1 MNETNEH
8 DQINSHY
15 ASWWDKAVHYTT
27 REKWKPAVQ
36 DYFDFH
42 QIPYNHEKFSLE
54 FARRVISHVTP
65 YDERWRKFHL
75 KSFDPQ
81 TYKAHQAFY
90 LMVEDEYTRLVE
102 DADVKAQEAQEKKKQ
117 DQLEK
122 QSEDEAYANT
132 LEKSIANNRGK
143 RNRQVSAGVSIDAR
157 SNTSSG

>member
-54 FARRVISHVTP
+54 FARRVILHVTP

-81 TYKAHQAFY
+81 TYKAHHAFY

-102 DADVKAQEAQEKKKQ
+102 DADAKAQEAQEKKKQ
-117 DQLEK
+117 
-122 QSEDEAYANT
+122 
-132 LEKSIANNRGK
+132 
-143 RNRQVSAGVSIDAR
+143 
-157 SNTSSG
+157 

>member
-1 MNETNEH
+1 MNETAEQ
-8 DQINSHY
+8 DQMDSHY
-15 ASWWDKAVHYTT
+15 APWWDKTVHYATK
-27 REKWKPAVQ
+27 EKWKPAVQ

-54 FARRVISHVTP
+54 FARRVIQHVAP

-81 TYKAHQAFY
+81 KYKAHQAFY
-90 LMVEDEYTRLVE
+90 IKVEDEYTRLVE
-102 DADVKAQEAQEKKKQ
+102 DADVKALEAHEKKKQ

-122 QSEDEAYANT
+122 QSEDEAYANA
-132 LEKSIANNRGK
+132 LENSIANNRGR
-143 RNRQVSAGVSIDAR
+143 RNRQVSAGASIDAR